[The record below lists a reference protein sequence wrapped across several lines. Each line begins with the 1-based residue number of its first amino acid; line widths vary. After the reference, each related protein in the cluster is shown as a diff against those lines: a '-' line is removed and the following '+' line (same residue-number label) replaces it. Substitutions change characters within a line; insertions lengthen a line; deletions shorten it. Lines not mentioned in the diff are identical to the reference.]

1 LTIVPPPGQAYP
13 HANGQGGCYSKSMNK
28 LDEKIVTFLDPEK
41 IEPAAKQQLFNMA
54 ELPFVFKHIAVMPD
68 CHLGKGATVGS
79 VIATKAAIIPAA
91 VGVDIGCGM
100 IAVKTKFFANDLPD
114 SLEKTR
120 TGIERRIPLGAGAF
134 NKKLTTSAQKRV
146 AQLKA
151 SGRDYQAVDRRW
163 TEALGSLG
171 SGNHFIEICLDESH
185 QVWVVLHSGSRGIG
199 NKLAMKHIKT
209 AQKLMDHNRVQLKD
223 RDLAY
228 LAEGQREFSDYIT
241 DLLWAQNFA
250 LLNRE
255 EMMDRVMTELSNL
268 FYKEDGHQ
276 AEIELER
283 INCHHNFTQREN
295 HFDENVWV
303 TRKGA
308 IQMKHGQKGIIPGSM
323 GTRSYVVSGLENQM
337 AYHSAPHGAGR
348 RFSRGEA
355 RRRFT
360 MDDFRKA
367 MAGIECRHSAKLI
380 DELPMA
386 YKDID
391 EVMEN
396 SKDLVK
402 VEHTLRQLLNV
413 KGD

>member
-1 LTIVPPPGQAYP
+1 MDRL
-13 HANGQGGCYSKSMNK
+13 N
-28 LDEKIVTFLDPEK
+28 EKIVTFLDPET

-79 VIATKAAIIPAA
+79 VIATKGAIIPAA

-100 IAVKTKFFANDLPD
+100 VAVKTKFFANDLPD

-134 NKKLTTSAQKRV
+134 NKKLTATAQKRV
-146 AQLKA
+146 AQLKH
-151 SGRDYQAVDRRW
+151 SGRDYQAIDRRW

-171 SGNHFIEICLDESH
+171 SGNHFIEICLDESDR
-185 QVWVVLHSGSRGIG
+185 VWVVLHSGSRGIG
-199 NKLAMKHIKT
+199 NKLATKHIKT
-209 AQKLMDHNRVQLKD
+209 AQKLMDQNLVQLKD

-241 DLLWAQNFA
+241 DLLWAQDFA

-255 EMMDRVMTELSNL
+255 EMMDRVMTELSYL

-295 HFDENVWV
+295 HFDENVWI

-308 IQMKHGQKGIIPGSM
+308 IQMKHGQKGVIPGSM
-323 GTRSYVVSGLENQM
+323 GTRSYVVSGLENKM

-360 MDDFRKA
+360 MEDFRKA

-391 EVMEN
+391 DVMEN

-402 VEHTLRQLLNV
+402 VEHRLRQLVNV

>member
-1 LTIVPPPGQAYP
+1 
-13 HANGQGGCYSKSMNK
+13 MNK
-28 LDEKIVTFLDPEK
+28 LNEKIVTFLNPEA
-41 IEPAAKQQLFNMA
+41 IEPAAKQQLLNMA

-79 VIATKAAIIPAA
+79 VIATKGAVIPAA

-100 IAVKTKFFANDLPD
+100 VAVKTKFFAKDLPD

-134 NKKLTTSAQKRV
+134 NKKLTTTAHKRV

-171 SGNHFIEICLDESH
+171 SGNHFIEICLDESE

-209 AQKLMDHNRVQLKD
+209 AQKLIDENRVQLKD

-228 LAEGQREFSDYIT
+228 LVEGRKEFSDYIT
-241 DLLWAQNFA
+241 DLLWAQDFA

-255 EMMDRVMTELSNL
+255 EMMDRVMTELSYL

-276 AEIELER
+276 ADIELER

-308 IQMKHGQKGIIPGSM
+308 IQMRQGQKGVIPGSM

-348 RFSRGEA
+348 RFSRSEA

-396 SKDLVK
+396 SRDLVK
-402 VEHTLRQLLNV
+402 VEHTLRQLVNV